1 MDVGQKLKL
10 TVDQSRMLLA
20 AVKFYCFI
28 IAEVSLAVVLI
39 KTSCECSKY
48 CLKKNIDI
56 RKLESAV
63 LSMWCLYCARFSSI
77 SQIE

>member
-28 IAEVSLAVVLI
+28 IADVSLTAALI
-39 KTSCECSKY
+39 KTSCACSEY
-48 CLKKNIDI
+48 CLKKNIDVG
-56 RKLESAV
+56 KPEPAALH
-63 LSMWCLYCARFSSI
+63 MWCWYCARFSSI
-77 SQIE
+77 SQME